1 VIALREEQQNRVL
14 YSLMAAEQDFPTA
27 VAMGWAFVD
36 ETALPNSEYRYELRF
51 LDAGST
57 EAKRAVTVVS
67 TVLPPPLP
75 TPALSVIPGD
85 HLMTLRWEKADL
97 EKHYNSYAAER
108 STDNGASW
116 QPANTKPIV
125 FLSTEEVNTDAFYY
139 QDSLAQN
146 DQTTLYRLRGKT
158 SFGDY
163 GPYSANA
170 AGMGQNAPV
179 PGIQVSLKT
188 LVTPDNKVRLD
199 WTLPQDLLSRIA
211 HLRVLRAPDR
221 NKNFIQISG
230 NLPPTQTNFLDP
242 APGPANYYIVEAV
255 DEYDHPHQSIPVLG
269 QPNDNTPP
277 LPPPAPQCTCD
288 TKGNVL
294 VRWQPSP
301 SSDVMGYRVYRSNVN
316 QVGELMQVTTDWT
329 ADTFFAPQ

>member
-125 FLSTEEVNTDAFYY
+125 FLSTEEVNTDAFY
-139 QDSLAQN
+139 SRTRSPKTTKPRCTGCGARPVLA
-146 DQTTLYRLRGKT
+146 TTGRI
-158 SFGDY
+158 
-163 GPYSANA
+163 PQ
-170 AGMGQNAPV
+170 MPPV
-179 PGIQVSLKT
+179 WA
-188 LVTPDNKVRLD
+188 R
-199 WTLPQDLLSRIA
+199 TLPCLAYKSA
-211 HLRVLRAPDR
+211 
-221 NKNFIQISG
+221 
-230 NLPPTQTNFLDP
+230 
-242 APGPANYYIVEAV
+242 
-255 DEYDHPHQSIPVLG
+255 
-269 QPNDNTPP
+269 
-277 LPPPAPQCTCD
+277 
-288 TKGNVL
+288 
-294 VRWQPSP
+294 
-301 SSDVMGYRVYRSNVN
+301 
-316 QVGELMQVTTDWT
+316 
-329 ADTFFAPQ
+329 